1 MGENTI
7 DLSQFTQEE
16 IKKILEVAALF
27 ESKSSTSDDAP
38 VVETPQPKSTNWFET
53 SDVFDMH
60 KDDSIVDRKLWKNKT
75 PEPRNIHGSGM
86 ITIECRNCH
95 KEYTISE
102 KLLPPDKDR
111 FTCDKCIK
119 SSRPGSND

>member
-1 MGENTI
+1 MGKSSI

-16 IKKILEVAALF
+16 LQKILTVAALF
-27 ESKSSTSDDAP
+27 ESKGGTPA
-38 VVETPQPKSTNWFET
+38 VEEPKPEPKSTNWFET
-53 SDVFDMH
+53 SDIFDMH
-60 KDDSIVDRKLWKNKT
+60 KEDSIVDKKLWKDKT
-75 PEPRNIHGSGM
+75 PEPRNIHGSGTT
-86 ITIECRNCH
+86 TIECRNCH